1 MGNSDRKPGLI
12 KRLWKWWRTP
22 SRLALGTLLLI
33 GFVGGIV
40 FWGGFNTGM
49 EKANTEEF
57 CISCHEMRNTV
68 YQEYMDSVHYNN
80 RSGVRATCPDCHV
93 PHEFVPKMIRKL
105 KASKELYGK
114 IFGVIDTP
122 QKFEAHRLT
131 MAQNEWRRM
140 KDNNSQECRNC
151 HNFEDMDTTAQKS
164 VAAKMH
170 DQAVKD
176 GQTCID
182 CHKGIAHKL
191 PDMREVEPGF

>member
-68 YQEYMDSVHYNN
+68 YQN
-80 RSGVRATCPDCHV
+80 TWIPC
-93 PHEFVPKMIRKL
+93 
-105 KASKELYGK
+105 
-114 IFGVIDTP
+114 
-122 QKFEAHRLT
+122 
-131 MAQNEWRRM
+131 
-140 KDNNSQECRNC
+140 
-151 HNFEDMDTTAQKS
+151 TTTT
-164 VAAKMH
+164 VAAS
-170 DQAVKD
+170 VRPVRIV
-176 GQTCID
+176 TFRTSLC
-182 CHKGIAHKL
+182 
-191 PDMREVEPGF
+191 RR